1 MTLVTVV
8 IPVSPKHRAAGI
20 FEDAIQS
27 VRNQTVPTEIITVF
41 DDDGRGAAYARNSGT
56 RQVDSR
62 FVIWLD
68 ADDILKPTFVEETL
82 KVYERGTYVYSDWI
96 INGLIIKTPDCLKPH
111 TAGMQHVIT
120 TLMPVAAFHAAG
132 GFDETLDTLE
142 DEDFYRRLHAYG
154 WCGARCSEPLI
165 VYRRHHGNSLVNK
178 EHVPLDVMRERVAEK
193 QALFHQRYWR
203 FANMARD
210 CGCIQPGDKTQIVG
224 QQQPNDV
231 LVETLYTPQTQQGA
245 ITGRKYPRAGLGK
258 PLWVHVDDAK
268 SRPDLF
274 RIIAE
279 NPVAASPDVMTVKR
293 LAEEAIAREASA

>member
-1 MTLVTVV
+1 M
-8 IPVSPKHRAAGI
+8 
-20 FEDAIQS
+20 
-27 VRNQTVPTEIITVF
+27 RNQTVSAETITIF
-41 DDDGRGAAYARNSGT
+41 DDDGRGAAWARNIGT
-56 RQVDSR
+56 AQVQTP
-62 FVIWLD
+62 FVVYLD
-68 ADDILKPTFVEETL
+68 ADDLLKPTFVEETI
-82 KVYERGTYVYSDWI
+82 KVYHPGTYVYPDWI
-96 INGLIIKTPDCLKPH
+96 INGVVIHTPERLTPF
-111 TAGMQHVIT
+111 TSGMQHVVT
-120 TLMPVAAFHAAG
+120 TLLPVAAWRIVG

-142 DEDFYRRLHAYG
+142 DEAFYLNLHAYG
-154 WCGARCSEPLI
+154 WCGVRCSEPLI